1 MEAISEKTLRATE
14 IFKILE
20 KIYSDACCSLDFGTP
35 HQLMVSTILA
45 AQCTDERVNKV
56 TPALFEKYPTVKSFA
71 EASLADI
78 EELVKSTG
86 FYRNKAQNIIASAQ
100 KIMTDFNGEVPS
112 SMEEL
117 LLLPGIGRKTA
128 NLLLGNVFGIPS
140 VVVDTH
146 VKRISYK
153 MGLTANTDP
162 EKIEYD
168 LREVLPESIYTNFNH
183 VIVFHGRAI
192 CKARTPQCNICPVSE
207 LCPKI

>member
-1 MEAISEKTLRATE
+1 METISEKTLRATE

-20 KIYSDACCSLDFGTP
+20 KTYPDACCSLDFGTP

-56 TPALFEKYPTVKSFA
+56 TPTLFEKYPSIKSFA
-71 EASLADI
+71 EADLAEI
-78 EELVKSTG
+78 EEIVKSTG
-86 FYRNKAQNIIASAQ
+86 FYRNKAKNIIASAK
-100 KIMTDFNGEVPS
+100 KIMNDFDGEVPS

-128 NLLLGNVFGIPS
+128 NLLLGDVFGIPS

-153 MGLTANTDP
+153 MGLTKNTDP
-162 EKIEYD
+162 EKIEHD
-168 LREVLPESIYTNFNH
+168 LRKVLPENIYTNFNH
-183 VIVFHGRAI
+183 VIVFHGRAV
-192 CKARTPQCNICPVSE
+192 CKARTSQCSICPVLE